1 MSSLNEDDLR
11 RWEKLISEVNATE
24 VPLECIKKVLIK
36 LEGGRQRTI
45 NLHTLK
51 RQGLSFDEIENA
63 LLRTINEYGDTIR
76 NLEYVIDAVTV
87 AEMLQPK
94 TDELLQKLS

>member
-1 MSSLNEDDLR
+1 MPLNDDQLK
-11 RWEKLISEVNATE
+11 RWEDLLSEVNATE

-45 NLHTLK
+45 NLHTLR
-51 RQGLSFDEIENA
+51 RQGLSIDEIETA
-63 LLRTINEYGDTIR
+63 LIRTLNELNDEIR
-76 NLEYVIDAVTV
+76 NLEYVVDAATV

-94 TDELLQKLS
+94 TDELLKKLS

>member
-1 MSSLNEDDLR
+1 MPLDNNRLHH
-11 RWEKLISEVNATE
+11 WEKLIKEVNATE
-24 VPLECIKKVLIK
+24 VPFECIKKVLIK

-45 NLHTLK
+45 NLHALRK
-51 RQGLSFDEIENA
+51 QGLSLEEIEAA
-63 LLRTINEYGDTIR
+63 LIRTLNELNDQFR
-76 NLEYVIDAVTV
+76 NLEYIIDAKTV

>member
-1 MSSLNEDDLR
+1 MPLNDDQLK
-11 RWEKLISEVNATE
+11 RWENILSEVNATE

-51 RQGLSFDEIENA
+51 RQGLSLDEIENA
-63 LLRTINEYGDTIR
+63 LIRTLNELNDEIR
-76 NLEYVIDAVTV
+76 NLEYIIDAVTV
-87 AEMLQPK
+87 AEMLQPA
-94 TDELLQKLS
+94 TDQLLKKLS

>member
-1 MSSLNEDDLR
+1 MPLDNERLQH
-11 RWEKLISEVNATE
+11 WEKLIKEVNATE

-45 NLHTLK
+45 NLHTLR
-51 RQGLSFDEIENA
+51 RQGLSLEEIEAA
-63 LLRTINEYGDTIR
+63 LIRTLNELDDQFR
-76 NLEYVIDAVTV
+76 NLEYVIDAQTV